1 MPITL
6 QCLITIGVN
15 MMDNIMVGT
24 LGENALSAVSLA
36 NQFINIFTFA
46 CMGLGQGASIL
57 AARFWGMQD
66 KNALK
71 TTISIALKFA
81 LVISLLFTF
90 ATLFFPGAIMRLS
103 LIHI

>member
-1 MPITL
+1 MKLFTSDKSFYRKTVKLAVPITL

-57 AARFWGMQD
+57 AARFWGM
-66 KNALK
+66 
-71 TTISIALKFA
+71 
-81 LVISLLFTF
+81 
-90 ATLFFPGAIMRLS
+90 
-103 LIHI
+103 

>member
-1 MPITL
+1 MKLFTSDKSFYSKTVKLAVPITL

-66 KNALK
+66 RNALK

-81 LVISLLFTF
+81 VVISLL
-90 ATLFFPGAIMRLS
+90 
-103 LIHI
+103 